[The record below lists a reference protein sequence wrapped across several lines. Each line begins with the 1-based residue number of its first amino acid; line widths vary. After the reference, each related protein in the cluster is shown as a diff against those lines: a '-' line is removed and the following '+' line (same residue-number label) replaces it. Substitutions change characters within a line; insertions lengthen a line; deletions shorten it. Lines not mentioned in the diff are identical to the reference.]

1 MTKAP
6 VVSGE
11 DSGGIVGAGAGAGL
25 GAGAGVDVGVGDG
38 AGLGA
43 GVGVGAG
50 DGAGAGFGAGV
61 GVGAGVGADPAHPII
76 NNTDSNEEAATIVSS
91 FNCVIWYLLRDV
103 LLHLTLL
110 ILSLLLD

>member
-1 MTKAP
+1 MKKAP

-11 DSGGIVGAGAGAGL
+11 DSGGIVEAGAGAGL
-25 GAGAGVDVGVGDG
+25 GAGAGVGVDAGDG

-43 GVGVGAG
+43 GVGVGG
-50 DGAGAGFGAGV
+50 
-61 GVGAGVGADPAHPII
+61 GVGAGPAHPTI
-76 NNTDSNEEAATIVSS
+76 NNINSNEEAATIVSS

>member
-11 DSGGIVGAGAGAGL
+11 DSGGIVGAGAG
-25 GAGAGVDVGVGDG
+25 
-38 AGLGA
+38 
-43 GVGVGAG
+43 
-50 DGAGAGFGAGV
+50 V
-61 GVGAGVGADPAHPII
+61 GVGAGVGADPAHPTI
-76 NNTDSNEEAATIVSS
+76 NNINSTEEAATIVTSL
-91 FNCVIWYLLRDV
+91 NGVIWYLLRDV

>member
-6 VVSGE
+6 VVSGD

-25 GAGAGVDVGVGDG
+25 GA
-38 AGLGA
+38 GA

-61 GVGAGVGADPAHPII
+61 GVGAGVGADPAHPTI
-76 NNTDSNEEAATIVSS
+76 NNISSSDEAEIIMSS
-91 FNCVIWYLLRDV
+91 LNGVIWYLVRDV
-103 LLHLTLL
+103 LLHLPLL